1 MATAAPTRPVAYG
14 DDITGLKAVSDPG
27 CALAIWDRALPPSL
41 AGLVAALDLADV
53 DDIDALL
60 PAADATVAAAVLLG
74 AAGYEGKTAAALAH
88 EIAALA
94 DALAAVTI
102 AKRLRLRLEV
112 VDTDACR
119 RFHADLVTIRL
130 LVTLRGPGTQ
140 WIDTAAPDVVEQL
153 PAGAVGLFKGRRLMD
168 EPTVLHRSP
177 PIAGTG
183 VHRLMLV
190 IDPA

>member
-119 RFHADLVTIRL
+119 RFHADY
-130 LVTLRGPGTQ
+130 VTLRLLCTYVGPGTQ
-140 WIDTAAPDVVEQL
+140 WHRVSTPDAIEQV
-153 PAGAVGLFKGRRLMD
+153 PTGAVAIFKGRQLLD
-168 EPTVLHRSP
+168 PPTVLHRSP